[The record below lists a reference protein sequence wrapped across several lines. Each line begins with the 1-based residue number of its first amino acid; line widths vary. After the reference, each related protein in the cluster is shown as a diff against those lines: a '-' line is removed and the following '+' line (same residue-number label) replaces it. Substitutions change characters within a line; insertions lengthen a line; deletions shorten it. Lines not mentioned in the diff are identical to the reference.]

1 MNVFKAI
8 FKRRGSVTWFSVTI
22 AVIALLLV
30 ATILVTGPFRS
41 IIGTVLGGPG
51 PIMRE
56 GVEQIYTS
64 DYNSKQE
71 SKEAGDKLNEQI
83 ASEGFIL
90 LMNDGNGLPIRTPE
104 SDTDTASKRP
114 RISVFGKNSANLVYG
129 GSGSGGGSGEKAAT
143 IYEALTDGGYEVN
156 PTLQKFYE
164 GSASGEGRGANPTL
178 TTGAETAPTLPIGE
192 TPISSYTNDVISSFR
207 EYNDAAIV
215 VISRIGGES
224 FDLPRAQDLGNGGVE
239 GRHYLQLD
247 KNEEDMLKM
256 VTDRFDKVV
265 VILNTLTSFQ
275 CDFIDKFNNQPDDPR
290 IDAVMWIGG
299 TGVSGINALGDFLNG
314 NTNPS
319 GKTTDIYAK
328 DFTKDPTWQ
337 NFGDNTQV
345 NDGKKGTAFTENGEN
360 SAESYVAYEE
370 GIYIGYRYYET
381 RAYEE
386 MAVNPNW
393 YAQNV
398 RFPFG
403 YGLSYSTFT
412 QSMNISGSLEDAGS
426 KLNITVNVENI
437 SDIAGKDVVQL
448 YVTLPYTKGG
458 IEKSRVQ
465 LVDFAKTNSLE
476 ANGGKQTITFT
487 VDPYD
492 LASYDYNDANSNG
505 FTGYE
510 LDPGDY
516 IFYVAKNSHIDD
528 PANVYATAT
537 VTLSANI
544 QFAEDPVTGN
554 VVVNRYTGNEN
565 QLNDSD
571 YRLQDVYLDDT
582 QGEGVTRK
590 GMSRAD
596 FAGTFPKADSDTE
609 RAYIAGE
616 KEAIADV
623 TTNNTDV
630 EAAAAAWAD
639 SVRAEI
645 NPSDPSSVTDS
656 QVIEHVL
663 NQAGDITLRDLLGE
677 NNKVDYK
684 NEDWETLLRRLT
696 VEEMTGLINDGA
708 FKTAA
713 IEKIG
718 KNLTN
723 DSDGPIGFVNFMNN
737 FFTGNTTFSSEVL
750 IAATWN
756 KDLAYEMGRIVGDN
770 GVWGSTTGNNLPY
783 SGWYAPAVNLH
794 RSPFSGRNF
803 EYYSE
808 DPVFSGKMAVQVI
821 NGAASKGVYT
831 DLKHFAVNDQETD
844 RSGIGTY
851 LTEQALRELY
861 LKPFEIAVKGDDV
874 VCQAAIDDGITEY
887 VGSKGIM
894 SSFNRIGTRWTG
906 GDYRLMTQILRNEW
920 GFVGLAIC
928 DYKTEA
934 YMNSRQM
941 VYAGN
946 DLILV
951 SLPELYWNDVD
962 SSSIEDIYILRQ
974 SAKNILY
981 TVANSNSMN
990 VDIVGYSLEWWITT
1004 LIVVDV
1010 VAVVGLA
1017 VWGFFSVRKSIRK
1030 MKQA

>member
-1 MNVFKAI
+1 MKVFKAI
-8 FKRRGSVTWFSVTI
+8 FKRRGSTVWFSVTI

-30 ATILVTGPFRS
+30 ATILVTGPLRS

-64 DYNSKQE
+64 DYTSKQE
-71 SKEAGDKLNEQI
+71 SKEAGDTLNVEI

-104 SDTDTASKRP
+104 SEADTATERP
-114 RISVFGKNSANLVYG
+114 KISVFGKNSANLVYG
-129 GSGSGGGSGEKAAT
+129 GSGSGGGSGEKAT
-143 IYEALTDGGYEVN
+143 TLYEALADGGYDVN
-156 PTLQKFYE
+156 PTLQSFYE
-164 GSASGEGRGANPTL
+164 GSASGEGRGENPTL
-178 TTGAETAPTLPIGE
+178 TTGADTAPTLPIGE
-192 TPISSYTNDVISSFR
+192 TPIDRYTSDIVSSFR
-207 EYNDAAIV
+207 EYDDAALV

-224 FDLPRAQDLGNGGVE
+224 FDLPTAQDLENGGVE

-256 VTDRFDKVV
+256 VTDRFDKVI

-275 CDFIDKFNNQPDDPR
+275 CDFIDQFNNQPDDPR

-299 TGVSGINALGDFLNG
+299 TGVSGINAIGDFLNG

-328 DFTKDPTWQ
+328 DFTLDPTWQ

-345 NDGKKGTAFTENGEN
+345 NGGVKGTAFTENGDDSTEY
-360 SAESYVAYEE
+360 YVAYEE

-386 MAVNPNW
+386 SAVNPNW

-398 RFPFG
+398 RYPFG
-403 YGLSYSTFT
+403 YGLSYSTFK
-412 QSMNISGSLEDAGS
+412 QDMQISGSLDAADS
-426 KLNITVNVENI
+426 KLTVTVNVENI

-448 YVTLPYTKGG
+448 YVTLPYTAGG

-465 LVDFAKTNSLE
+465 LVDFAKTDLLE
-476 ANGGKQTITFT
+476 ANGGKDTVTFT
-487 VDPYD
+487 VDAYD
-492 LASYDYNDANSNG
+492 LASYDYNDANGNE
-505 FTGYE
+505 FMGYE

-516 IFYVAKNSHIDD
+516 IFYAARNSHVDD

-537 VTLSANI
+537 VSLSSNI
-544 QFAEDPVTGN
+544 RFETDPVTGN
-554 VVVNRYTGNEN
+554 TVANRYSGNED
-565 QLNDSD
+565 QLDDSD
-571 YRLQDVYLDDT
+571 YRLQNVYLDDT
-582 QGEGVTRK
+582 KGESVTRK
-590 GMSRAD
+590 GMSRTD
-596 FAGTFPKADSDTE
+596 FEGTFPEADSVE
-609 RAYIAGE
+609 QRAYLEGE
-616 KEAIADV
+616 KEAIADQ
-623 TTNNTDV
+623 THNNTDV
-630 EAAAAAWAD
+630 AADAKAWAD

-645 NPSDPSSVTDS
+645 NPADPSSVSDED
-656 QVIEHVL
+656 VIAHVL
-663 NQAGDITLRDLLGE
+663 NREGELTLRDLLDE
-677 NNKVDYK
+677 NGKVSYND
-684 NEDWETLLRRLT
+684 EDWEALMRRLT
-696 VEEMTGLINDGA
+696 VEEMTTLINDGA

-756 KDLAYEMGRIVGDN
+756 KDLAYQMGRIVGDN

-844 RSGIGTY
+844 RSGIATY
-851 LTEQALRELY
+851 VTEQALRELY
-861 LKPFEIAVKGDDV
+861 LKPFEIAVKGDDTP
-874 VCQAAIDDGITEY
+874 CQAAVEDGITEY

-906 GDYRLMTQILRNEW
+906 GDYRLMTEILRDEW

-928 DYKTEA
+928 DYKTET

-962 SSSIEDIYILRQ
+962 DTSIEDVYILRQ

-990 VDIVGYSLEWWITT
+990 VDIVGYSLEWWIAT

-1010 VAVVGLA
+1010 VAVLA
-1017 VWGFFSVRKSIRK
+1017 LGFWGFFSIRKSLRQ
-1030 MKQA
+1030 MN

>member
-1 MNVFKAI
+1 MKVFKAI
-8 FKRRGSVTWFSVTI
+8 FKRRGSTVWFSVTI

-30 ATILVTGPFRS
+30 ATILVTGPLRS

-64 DYNSKQE
+64 DYTSKQE
-71 SKEAGDKLNEQI
+71 SKEAGDTLNVEI

-104 SDTDTASKRP
+104 SEADTATERP
-114 RISVFGKNSANLVYG
+114 KISVFGKNSANLVYG
-129 GSGSGGGSGEKAAT
+129 GSGSGGGSGETAT
-143 IYEALTDGGYEVN
+143 TLYEALVDGGYDVN
-156 PTLQKFYE
+156 PTLQSFYE
-164 GSASGEGRGANPTL
+164 GSASGEGRGENPTL
-178 TTGAETAPTLPIGE
+178 TTGADTAPTLPIGE
-192 TPISSYTNDVISSFR
+192 TPIDRYTSDIVSSFR
-207 EYNDAAIV
+207 EYDDAALV

-224 FDLPRAQDLGNGGVE
+224 FDLPTAQDLENGGVE

-256 VTDRFDKVV
+256 VTDRFDKVI

-275 CDFIDKFNNQPDDPR
+275 CDFIDQFNNQPDDPR

-299 TGVSGINALGDFLNG
+299 TGVSGINAIGDFLNG

-328 DFTKDPTWQ
+328 DFTLDPTWQ

-345 NDGKKGTAFTENGEN
+345 NGGVKGTAFTENGDDSTEY
-360 SAESYVAYEE
+360 YVAYEE

-386 MAVNPNW
+386 SAVNPNW

-398 RFPFG
+398 RYPFG
-403 YGLSYSTFT
+403 YGLSYSTFK
-412 QSMNISGSLEDAGS
+412 QDMQISGSLDAADS
-426 KLNITVNVENI
+426 KLTVTVNVENI

-448 YVTLPYTKGG
+448 YVTLPYTAGG

-465 LVDFAKTNSLE
+465 LVDFAKTDLLE
-476 ANGGKQTITFT
+476 ANGGKDTVTFT
-487 VDPYD
+487 VDAYD
-492 LASYDYNDANSNG
+492 LASYDYNDANGNE
-505 FTGYE
+505 FTRYE

-516 IFYVAKNSHIDD
+516 IFYAAKNSHVDD

-537 VTLSANI
+537 VSLSSNI
-544 QFAEDPVTGN
+544 LFETDPVTGN
-554 VVVNRYTGNEN
+554 TVANRYSGNED
-565 QLNDSD
+565 QLDDSD
-571 YRLQDVYLDDT
+571 YRLQNVYLDDT
-582 QGEGVTRK
+582 KGESVIRK
-590 GMSRAD
+590 GMSRTD
-596 FAGTFPKADSDTE
+596 FEGTFPEADSVE
-609 RAYIAGE
+609 QRAYLEGE
-616 KEAIADV
+616 KEAIADQ
-623 TTNNTDV
+623 THNNTDV
-630 EAAAAAWAD
+630 AADAKAWAD

-645 NPSDPSSVTDS
+645 NPADPSSVSDED
-656 QVIEHVL
+656 VIAHVL
-663 NQAGDITLRDLLGE
+663 NREGELTLRDLLDE
-677 NNKVDYK
+677 NGKVSYND
-684 NEDWETLLRRLT
+684 EDWEALMRRLT
-696 VEEMTGLINDGA
+696 VEEMTTLINDGA

-756 KDLAYEMGRIVGDN
+756 KDLAYQMGRIVGDN

-844 RSGIGTY
+844 RSGIATY
-851 LTEQALRELY
+851 VTEQALRELY
-861 LKPFEIAVKGDDV
+861 LKPFEIAVKGDDTP
-874 VCQAAIDDGITEY
+874 CQAAVEDGITEY

-906 GDYRLMTQILRNEW
+906 GDYRLMTQILRDEW

-928 DYKTEA
+928 DYKTET

-962 SSSIEDIYILRQ
+962 DTSIEDVYILRQ

-990 VDIVGYSLEWWITT
+990 VDIVGYSLEWWIAA

-1010 VAVVGLA
+1010 VAVLA
-1017 VWGFFSVRKSIRK
+1017 LGFWGFFSIRKSLRQ
-1030 MKQA
+1030 MN

>member
-8 FKRRGSVTWFSVTI
+8 FKRRGSVVWFSVTL
-22 AVIALLLV
+22 AVVALLLV
-30 ATILVTGPFRS
+30 ATILATGPFRS

-71 SKEAGDKLNEQI
+71 SKEAGDALNVEI
-83 ASEGFIL
+83 AGEGFIL
-90 LMNDGNGLPIRTPE
+90 LMNDGDGLPIRTPE
-104 SDTDTASKRP
+104 SETDKADARP
-114 RISVFGKNSANLVYG
+114 KISVFGKNSANLVYG
-129 GSGSGGGSGEKAAT
+129 GSGSGGGSGETAT
-143 IYEALTDGGYEVN
+143 TLYEALEDGGYDVN
-156 PTLQKFYE
+156 PTLQQFYE
-164 GSASGEGRGANPTL
+164 GSASGSGRGDNPTL
-178 TTGAETAPTLPIGE
+178 STGADTAPTLPIGE
-192 TPISSYTNDVISSFR
+192 TPLSSYSSDVISSFS
-207 EYNDAAIV
+207 EYSDAALV

-224 FDLPRAQDLGNGGVE
+224 FDLPRAQDLANGGVE

-256 VTDRFDKVV
+256 VTDRFDKVI

-275 CDFIDKFNNQPDDPR
+275 CDFIDAFNNQPDDPR

-299 TGVSGINALGDFLNG
+299 TGVSGINAIGDFLNG

-328 DFTKDPTWQ
+328 DFSKDPTWQ

-345 NDGKKGTAFTENGEN
+345 NNGEKGTAFTENGED
-360 SAESYVAYEE
+360 SSEFYVAYEE

-386 MAVNPNW
+386 RVINPNW
-393 YAQNV
+393 YEQNV

-403 YGLSYSTFT
+403 HGLSYSTFEQT
-412 QSMNISGSLEDAGS
+412 MQVSGSLSGADSE
-426 KLNITVNVENI
+426 LTITVDVENV

-448 YVTLPYTKGG
+448 YVTLPYTVGG

-465 LVDFAKTNSLE
+465 LVDFAKTELLE
-476 ANGGKQTITFT
+476 AGGKETVTFT
-487 VDPYD
+487 VDAYD
-492 LASYDYNDANSNG
+492 LASYDYNDANNNG
-505 FTGYE
+505 FMGYE
-510 LDPGDY
+510 LDAGDY

-528 PANVYATAT
+528 ADNVYSTAT
-537 VTLSANI
+537 VTLSSNV
-544 QFAEDPVTGN
+544 QFATDPVTGN
-554 VVVNRYTGNEN
+554 AVENRYTGNEDS
-565 QLNDSD
+565 LDDSD
-571 YRLQDVYLDDT
+571 YRLQDVYSDDA
-582 QGEGVTRK
+582 QGESVIRK

-596 FAGTFPKADSDTE
+596 FEGSFPAADAGDE

-623 TTNNTDV
+623 THNNTDV
-630 EAAAAAWAD
+630 AADAAAWAD

-645 NPSDPSSVTDS
+645 DPSDPASVSDE
-656 QVIEHVL
+656 QVIAHVL
-663 NQAGDITLRDLLGE
+663 DQEGELTLRDLLDE
-677 NNKVDYK
+677 NGKVAYDD
-684 NEDWETLLRRLT
+684 EDWEALMRRLT
-696 VEEMTGLINDGA
+696 IGEMTTLINDGA

-737 FFTGNTTFSSEVL
+737 FFTGNTTFSSEIL

-808 DPVFSGKMAVQVI
+808 DPVFSGKMAVEVI
-821 NGAASKGVYT
+821 NGAATKGVYT

-844 RSGIGTY
+844 RSGVATY
-851 LTEQALRELY
+851 LTEQSLRELY
-861 LKPFEIAVKGDDV
+861 LKPFEIAVKGDEAP
-874 VCQAAIDDGITEY
+874 CKAAQEDGVTAY
-887 VGSKGIM
+887 VGSSGIM

-906 GDYRLMTQILRNEW
+906 GDYRLMTQILRDEW

-962 SSSIEDIYILRQ
+962 ESSIEDVYIVRQ

-1010 VAVVGLA
+1010 VVGLA
-1017 VWGFFSVRKSIRK
+1017 LVVWGIFAIRKSLQQ
-1030 MKQA
+1030 MK

>member
-1 MNVFKAI
+1 MKVLKAI
-8 FKRRGSVTWFSVTI
+8 FKRRGSVVWFSVTI
-22 AVIALLLV
+22 AVVALLLV
-30 ATILVTGPFRS
+30 ATILATGPFRS
-41 IIGTVLGGPG
+41 IISTVLGGPG

-64 DYNSKQE
+64 DYDSKQE
-71 SKEAGDKLNEQI
+71 SKEAGDALNVEI
-83 ASEGFIL
+83 AGEGFIL

-104 SDTDTASKRP
+104 SETDTASERP
-114 RISVFGKNSANLVYG
+114 KISVFGKNSVNLVYG
-129 GSGSGGGSGEKAAT
+129 GSGSGGGSGETAT
-143 IYEALTDGGYEVN
+143 TLYEALADGGYDVNPVLQDFYESSASGSGRGDN
-156 PTLQKFYE
+156 PTL
-164 GSASGEGRGANPTL
+164 S
-178 TTGAETAPTLPIGE
+178 TGADTAPTLPIGE
-192 TPISSYTNDVISSFR
+192 TPIGSYTSDVISSFG
-207 EYNDAAIV
+207 EYGDAALV

-224 FDLPRAQDLGNGGVE
+224 FDLPTAQDLENGGVE

-256 VTDRFDKVV
+256 ATDRFDKVI

-275 CDFIDKFNNQPDDPR
+275 CDFIDQFNNQPDDPR

-299 TGVSGINALGDFLNG
+299 TGVSGINAIGDFLNG

-345 NDGKKGTAFTENGEN
+345 NNGEKGTAFTENGED
-360 SAESYVAYEE
+360 SSEFYIAYEE
-370 GIYIGYRYYET
+370 GIYMGYRYYET

-386 MAVNPNW
+386 RAVNPNW

-403 YGLSYSTFT
+403 HGLSYSTFT
-412 QSMNISGSLEDAGS
+412 QSMEVSGSLSAADSE
-426 KLNITVNVENI
+426 LTVTVDVENT
-437 SDIAGKDVVQL
+437 SDIAGKEVVQL
-448 YVTLPYTKGG
+448 YVTLPYTAGG

-465 LVDFAKTNSLE
+465 LVDFAKTGLLD
-476 ANGGKQTITFT
+476 AGGSESVTFT
-487 VDPYD
+487 VDAYD

-505 FTGYE
+505 FAGYE

-528 PANVYATAT
+528 PDNVYATAT
-537 VTLSANI
+537 VTLSEGI
-544 QFAEDPVTGN
+544 QFATDPVTGN
-554 VVVNRYTGNEN
+554 AVVNRYSGSED
-565 QLNDSD
+565 QLDDSD
-571 YRLQDVYLDDT
+571 YRLQDIYMDDA
-582 QGEGVTRK
+582 QGESVIRK
-590 GMSRAD
+590 GMSRVD
-596 FAGTFPKADSDTE
+596 FEGTFPKADSVED
-609 RAYIAGE
+609 RAYLAGE

-623 TTNNTDV
+623 THNNTDV
-630 EAAAAAWAD
+630 AADAAAWAD

-645 NPSDPSSVTDS
+645 DPSDPASVSDE
-656 QVIEHVL
+656 QVIAHVL
-663 NQAGDITLRDLLGE
+663 DQEGELTLRDLLDE
-677 NNKVDYK
+677 NGKVAYDD
-684 NEDWETLLRRLT
+684 EDWEALMRRLT
-696 VEEMTGLINDGA
+696 IGEMTTLINDGA

-737 FFTGNTTFSSEVL
+737 FFTGNTTFSSEIL

-808 DPVFSGKMAVQVI
+808 DPVFSGKMAVEVI
-821 NGAASKGVYT
+821 NGAATKGVYT

-844 RSGIGTY
+844 RSGVATY
-851 LTEQALRELY
+851 LTEQSLRELY
-861 LKPFEIAVKGDDV
+861 LKPFEIAVKGDEAP
-874 VCQAAIDDGITEY
+874 CKAAQEDGVTAY
-887 VGSKGIM
+887 VGSSGIM

-906 GDYRLMTQILRNEW
+906 GDYRLMTQILRDEW

-962 SSSIEDIYILRQ
+962 ESSIEDVYILRQ

-990 VDIVGYSLEWWITT
+990 VDIVGYSQEWWVTT

-1010 VAVVGLA
+1010 VAAVALV
-1017 VWGFFSVRKSIRK
+1017 VWGFFSIRKSLK
-1030 MKQA
+1030 QMK

>member
-1 MNVFKAI
+1 MNPFKAI
-8 FKRRGSVTWFSVTI
+8 FKRRGSIVWFSVTL

-30 ATILVTGPFRS
+30 VTILVTGPFRS

-56 GVEQIYTS
+56 GVEEIYTS
-64 DYNSKQE
+64 DYDSKKE
-71 SKEAGDKLNEQI
+71 SKEAGDELNVQI

-104 SDTDTASKRP
+104 SETDAASARP
-114 RISVFGKNSANLVYG
+114 KISVFGKNSVNLVYG
-129 GSGSGGGSGEKAAT
+129 GSGSGGGSGEKAT
-143 IYEALTDGGYEVN
+143 TLYEALEDGGFDVN

-164 GSASGEGRGANPTL
+164 GSSSGSGRGSNPTL
-178 TTGAETAPTLPIGE
+178 TTGSDKAPTLPIGE
-192 TPISSYTNDVISSFR
+192 TPIDRYTSDIVSSFR
-207 EYNDAAIV
+207 EYNDAALV

-224 FDLPRAQDLGNGGVE
+224 FDLPRAQDLDNGGVE

-256 VTDRFDKVV
+256 ATDRFDKVIV
-265 VILNTLTSFQ
+265 VLNTLTSFQ
-275 CDFIDKFNNQPDDPR
+275 CDFIDQFNNQPDDPR
-290 IDAVMWIGG
+290 IDAVIWIGG
-299 TGVSGINALGDFLNG
+299 TGVSGINAIGDFLNG

-345 NDGKKGTAFTENGEN
+345 NDGVKGTAFTENGEN
-360 SAESYVAYEE
+360 SSEAYVAYEE

-386 MAVNPNW
+386 RDVNPNW
-393 YAQNV
+393 YEQNV

-403 YGLSYSTFT
+403 HGLSYSTFT
-412 QSMNISGSLEDAGS
+412 QSMQISGNLNATDS
-426 KLNITVNVENI
+426 KLTVTVNVENT
-437 SDIAGKDVVQL
+437 SAVAGKDVVQL
-448 YVTLPYTKGG
+448 YVTLPYTEGG

-465 LVDFAKTNSLE
+465 LVDFAKTGLL
-476 ANGGKQTITFT
+476 AGGGKETVTFT
-487 VDPYD
+487 VDAYD
-492 LASYDYNDANSNG
+492 LASYDYNNANGND
-505 FTGYE
+505 FWGYE

-537 VTLSANI
+537 VTLSSNV
-544 QFAEDPVTGN
+544 QFAKDPVTGN
-554 VVVNRYTGNEN
+554 DVVNRYSGNEDK
-565 QLNDSD
+565 LNDSD
-571 YRLQDVYLDDT
+571 YRLQNVYCDDT
-582 QGEGVTRK
+582 QGESVTRK

-596 FAGTFPKADSDTE
+596 FEGTFPKADSVEE
-609 RAYIAGE
+609 RAYMEGE
-616 KEAIADV
+616 KDAISNV
-623 TTNNTDV
+623 THNNTDV
-630 EAAAAAWAD
+630 AADAAAWAD

-645 NPSDPSSVTDS
+645 NPADPDSVTDKE
-656 QVIEHVL
+656 VIARVL
-663 NQAGDITLRDLLGE
+663 NQEGDIMLRDLLDE
-677 NNKVDYK
+677 DNKVAYND
-684 NEDWETLLRRLT
+684 EDWEKLLRRLSIS
-696 VEEMTGLINDGA
+696 EMTELINDGA

-713 IEKIG
+713 IVKIG

-756 KDLAYEMGRIVGDN
+756 KDLAYQMGRIVGDN

-844 RSGIGTY
+844 RSGIATY
-851 LTEQALRELY
+851 LTEQSLRELY
-861 LKPFEIAVKGDDV
+861 LKPFEIAVKGDDSI
-874 VCQAAIDDGITEY
+874 CNAAKEDGITEY
-887 VGSKGIM
+887 VGSSGIM

-906 GDYRLMTQILRNEW
+906 GDYRLMTQILRDEW

-962 SSSIEDIYILRQ
+962 EDSIEDVYIVRQ

-981 TVANSNSMN
+981 TVVNSNSMN
-990 VDIVGYSLEWWITT
+990 VDIVGYYLEWWITT
-1004 LIVVDV
+1004 VIVVDA
-1010 VAVVGLA
+1010 VAVVALA

-1030 MKQA
+1030 MK

>member
-8 FKRRGSVTWFSVTI
+8 FKRRGSVVWFSVTL
-22 AVIALLLV
+22 AVVALLLV
-30 ATILVTGPFRS
+30 ATILATGPFRS
-41 IIGTVLGGPG
+41 IISTVLGGPG

-71 SKEAGDKLNEQI
+71 SKEAGDALNVEI
-83 ASEGFIL
+83 AGEGFIL
-90 LMNDGNGLPIRTPE
+90 LMNDGDGLPIRTPE
-104 SDTDTASKRP
+104 SETDKADARP
-114 RISVFGKNSANLVYG
+114 KISVFGKNSANLVYG
-129 GSGSGGGSGEKAAT
+129 GSGSGGGSGETAT
-143 IYEALTDGGYEVN
+143 TLYEALEDGGYDVN
-156 PTLQKFYE
+156 PTLQQFYE
-164 GSASGEGRGANPTL
+164 GSASGSGRGDNPTL
-178 TTGAETAPTLPIGE
+178 STGADTAPTLPIGE
-192 TPISSYTNDVISSFR
+192 TPLSSYSSDVISSFS
-207 EYNDAAIV
+207 EYSDAALV

-224 FDLPRAQDLGNGGVE
+224 FDLPRAQDLSNGGVE

-256 VTDRFDKVV
+256 VTDRFDKVI

-275 CDFIDKFNNQPDDPR
+275 CDFIDAFNNQPDDPR

-299 TGVSGINALGDFLNG
+299 TGVSGINAIGDFLNG

-328 DFTKDPTWQ
+328 DFSKDPTWQ

-345 NDGKKGTAFTENGEN
+345 NNGEKGTAFTENGED
-360 SAESYVAYEE
+360 SSEFYVAYEE

-386 MAVNPNW
+386 RVVNPNW
-393 YAQNV
+393 YEQNV

-403 YGLSYSTFT
+403 HGLSYSTFEQT
-412 QSMNISGSLEDAGS
+412 MQVSGSLSGADSE
-426 KLNITVNVENI
+426 LTITVDVENV

-448 YVTLPYTKGG
+448 YVTLPYTVGG

-465 LVDFAKTNSLE
+465 LVDFAKTELLE
-476 ANGGKQTITFT
+476 AGGKETVTFT
-487 VDPYD
+487 VDAYD
-492 LASYDYNDANSNG
+492 LASYDYNDANNNG
-505 FTGYE
+505 FMGYE
-510 LDPGDY
+510 LDVGDY

-528 PANVYATAT
+528 ADNVYSTAT
-537 VTLSANI
+537 VTLSSNV
-544 QFAEDPVTGN
+544 QFATDPATGN
-554 VVVNRYTGNEN
+554 AVENRYTGNEDP
-565 QLNDSD
+565 LDDSD
-571 YRLQDVYLDDT
+571 YRLQDVYSDDA
-582 QGEGVTRK
+582 QGESVVRK

-596 FAGTFPKADSDTE
+596 FEGSFPAADAGDE

-623 TTNNTDV
+623 THNNTDV
-630 EAAAAAWAD
+630 AADAAAWAD

-645 NPSDPSSVTDS
+645 DPSDPVSVSDE
-656 QVIEHVL
+656 QVIAHVL
-663 NQAGDITLRDLLGE
+663 DQEGELTLRDLLDE
-677 NNKVDYK
+677 NGKVAYDD
-684 NEDWETLLRRLT
+684 EDWEALMRRLT
-696 VEEMTGLINDGA
+696 IGEMTTLINDGA

-737 FFTGNTTFSSEVL
+737 FFTGNTTFSSEIL
-750 IAATWN
+750 IATTWN

-808 DPVFSGKMAVQVI
+808 DPVFSGKMAVEVI
-821 NGAASKGVYT
+821 NGAATKGVYT

-844 RSGIGTY
+844 RSGVATY
-851 LTEQALRELY
+851 LTEQSLRELY
-861 LKPFEIAVKGDDV
+861 LKPFEIAVKGDEAP
-874 VCQAAIDDGITEY
+874 CKAAQEDGVTAY
-887 VGSKGIM
+887 VGSSGIM

-906 GDYRLMTQILRNEW
+906 GDYRLMTQILRDEW

-962 SSSIEDIYILRQ
+962 ESSIEDVYIVRQ

-1010 VAVVGLA
+1010 VVGLA
-1017 VWGFFSVRKSIRK
+1017 LVVWGIFAIRKSLQQ
-1030 MKQA
+1030 MK

>member
-8 FKRRGSVTWFSVTI
+8 FKRRGSVVWFSVTL
-22 AVIALLLV
+22 AVVALLLV
-30 ATILVTGPFRS
+30 ATILATGPFCS

-71 SKEAGDKLNEQI
+71 SKEAGDALNVEI
-83 ASEGFIL
+83 AGEGFIL
-90 LMNDGNGLPIRTPE
+90 LMNDGDGLPIRTPE
-104 SDTDTASKRP
+104 SETDKADARP
-114 RISVFGKNSANLVYG
+114 KISVFGKNSANLVYG
-129 GSGSGGGSGEKAAT
+129 GSGSGGGSGETAT
-143 IYEALTDGGYEVN
+143 TLYEALEDGGYDVN
-156 PTLQKFYE
+156 PTLQQFYE
-164 GSASGEGRGANPTL
+164 GSASGSGRGDNPTL
-178 TTGAETAPTLPIGE
+178 STGADTAPTLPIGE
-192 TPISSYTNDVISSFR
+192 TPLSSYSSDVISSFS
-207 EYNDAAIV
+207 EYSDAALV

-224 FDLPRAQDLGNGGVE
+224 FDLPRAQDLANGGVE

-256 VTDRFDKVV
+256 VTDRFDKVI

-275 CDFIDKFNNQPDDPR
+275 CDFIDAFNNQPDDPR

-299 TGVSGINALGDFLNG
+299 TGVSGINAIGDFLNG

-328 DFTKDPTWQ
+328 DFSKDPTWQ

-345 NDGKKGTAFTENGEN
+345 NNGEKGTAFTENGED
-360 SAESYVAYEE
+360 SSEFYVAYEE

-386 MAVNPNW
+386 RVINPNW
-393 YAQNV
+393 YEQNV

-403 YGLSYSTFT
+403 HGLSYSTFEQT
-412 QSMNISGSLEDAGS
+412 MQVSGSLSGADSE
-426 KLNITVNVENI
+426 LTITVDVENV

-448 YVTLPYTKGG
+448 YVTLPYTVGG

-465 LVDFAKTNSLE
+465 LVDFAKTELLE
-476 ANGGKQTITFT
+476 AGGKETVTFT
-487 VDPYD
+487 VDAYD
-492 LASYDYNDANSNG
+492 LASYDYNDANNNG
-505 FTGYE
+505 FMGYE
-510 LDPGDY
+510 LDAGDY

-528 PANVYATAT
+528 ADNVYSTAT
-537 VTLSANI
+537 VTLSSNV
-544 QFAEDPVTGN
+544 QFATDPVTGN
-554 VVVNRYTGNEN
+554 AVENRYTGNEDS
-565 QLNDSD
+565 LDDSD
-571 YRLQDVYLDDT
+571 YRLQDVYSDDA
-582 QGEGVTRK
+582 QGESVIRK

-596 FAGTFPKADSDTE
+596 FEGSFPVADAGDE

-623 TTNNTDV
+623 THNNTDV
-630 EAAAAAWAD
+630 AADAAAWAD

-645 NPSDPSSVTDS
+645 DPSDPASVSDE
-656 QVIEHVL
+656 QVIAHVL
-663 NQAGDITLRDLLGE
+663 DQEGELTLRDLLDE
-677 NNKVDYK
+677 NGKVAYDD
-684 NEDWETLLRRLT
+684 EDWEALMRRLT
-696 VEEMTGLINDGA
+696 IGEMTTLINDGA

-737 FFTGNTTFSSEVL
+737 FFTGNTTFSSEIL

-808 DPVFSGKMAVQVI
+808 DPVFSGKMAVEVI
-821 NGAASKGVYT
+821 NGAATKGVYT

-844 RSGIGTY
+844 RSGVATY
-851 LTEQALRELY
+851 LTEQSLRELY
-861 LKPFEIAVKGDDV
+861 LKPFEIAVKGDEAP
-874 VCQAAIDDGITEY
+874 CKAAQEDGVTAY
-887 VGSKGIM
+887 VGSSGIM

-906 GDYRLMTQILRNEW
+906 GDYRLMTQILRDEW

-962 SSSIEDIYILRQ
+962 ESSIEDVYIVRQ

-1010 VAVVGLA
+1010 VVGLA
-1017 VWGFFSVRKSIRK
+1017 LVVWGIFAIRKSLQQ
-1030 MKQA
+1030 MK

>member
-1 MNVFKAI
+1 MKVFKAI
-8 FKRRGSVTWFSVTI
+8 FKRRGSTVWFSVTI

-30 ATILVTGPFRS
+30 ATILVTGPLRS

-64 DYNSKQE
+64 DYTSKQE
-71 SKEAGDKLNEQI
+71 SKEAGDTLNVEI

-104 SDTDTASKRP
+104 SEADTATERP
-114 RISVFGKNSANLVYG
+114 KISVFGKNSANLVYG
-129 GSGSGGGSGEKAAT
+129 GSGSGGGSGETAT
-143 IYEALTDGGYEVN
+143 TLYEALADGGYDVN
-156 PTLQKFYE
+156 PTLQSFYE
-164 GSASGEGRGANPTL
+164 GSASGEGRGENPTL
-178 TTGAETAPTLPIGE
+178 TTGADTAPTLPIGE
-192 TPISSYTNDVISSFR
+192 TPIDRYTSDIVSSFR
-207 EYNDAAIV
+207 EYDDAALV

-224 FDLPRAQDLGNGGVE
+224 FDLPRAQDLENGGVE

-256 VTDRFDKVV
+256 VTDRFDKVI

-275 CDFIDKFNNQPDDPR
+275 CDFIDQFNNQPDDPR

-299 TGVSGINALGDFLNG
+299 TGVSGINAIGDFLNG

-328 DFTKDPTWQ
+328 DFTLDPTWQ

-345 NDGKKGTAFTENGEN
+345 NGGVKGTAFTENGDDSTEY
-360 SAESYVAYEE
+360 YVAYEE

-386 MAVNPNW
+386 SAVNPNW

-398 RFPFG
+398 RYPFG
-403 YGLSYSTFT
+403 YGLSYSTFK
-412 QSMNISGSLEDAGS
+412 QDMQISGSLDATDS
-426 KLNITVNVENI
+426 KLTVTVNVENI

-448 YVTLPYTKGG
+448 YVTLPYTAGG

-465 LVDFAKTNSLE
+465 LVDFAKTDLLE
-476 ANGGKQTITFT
+476 ANGGKDTVTFT
-487 VDPYD
+487 VDAYD
-492 LASYDYNDANSNG
+492 LASYDYNDANSNE
-505 FTGYE
+505 FKGYE

-516 IFYVAKNSHIDD
+516 IFYAARNSHVDD

-537 VTLSANI
+537 VSLSSNI
-544 QFAEDPVTGN
+544 RFETDPVTGN
-554 VVVNRYTGNEN
+554 TVANRYSGNED
-565 QLNDSD
+565 QLDDSD
-571 YRLQDVYLDDT
+571 YRLQNVYLDDT
-582 QGEGVTRK
+582 KGESVIRK
-590 GMSRAD
+590 GMSRTD
-596 FAGTFPKADSDTE
+596 FEGTFPEADSVE
-609 RAYIAGE
+609 QRAYLEGE
-616 KEAIADV
+616 KEAIADQ
-623 TTNNTDV
+623 THNNTDV
-630 EAAAAAWAD
+630 AADAKAWAD

-645 NPSDPSSVTDS
+645 NPADPSSVSDED
-656 QVIEHVL
+656 VIAHVL
-663 NQAGDITLRDLLGE
+663 NREGELTLRDLLDE
-677 NNKVDYK
+677 NGKVSYND
-684 NEDWETLLRRLT
+684 EDWEALMRRLT
-696 VEEMTGLINDGA
+696 VEEMTTLINDGA

-756 KDLAYEMGRIVGDN
+756 KDLAYQMGRIVGDN

-844 RSGIGTY
+844 RSGIATY
-851 LTEQALRELY
+851 VTEQALRELY
-861 LKPFEIAVKGDDV
+861 LKPFEIAVKGDDTP
-874 VCQAAIDDGITEY
+874 CQAAVEDGITEY

-906 GDYRLMTQILRNEW
+906 GDYRLMTQILRDEW

-928 DYKTEA
+928 DYKTET

-962 SSSIEDIYILRQ
+962 DTSIEDVYILRQ

-990 VDIVGYSLEWWITT
+990 VDIVGYSLEWWIAA

-1010 VAVVGLA
+1010 VAVLA
-1017 VWGFFSVRKSIRK
+1017 LGFWGFFSIRKSLRQ
-1030 MKQA
+1030 MN

>member
-8 FKRRGSVTWFSVTI
+8 FKRRGSVVWFSVTL
-22 AVIALLLV
+22 AVVALLLV
-30 ATILVTGPFRS
+30 ATILATGPFRS

-71 SKEAGDKLNEQI
+71 SKEAGDALNVEI
-83 ASEGFIL
+83 AGEGFIL
-90 LMNDGNGLPIRTPE
+90 LMNDGDGLPIRTPE
-104 SDTDTASKRP
+104 SETDKADARP
-114 RISVFGKNSANLVYG
+114 KISVFGKNSANLVYG
-129 GSGSGGGSGEKAAT
+129 GSGSGGGSGETAT
-143 IYEALTDGGYEVN
+143 TLYEALEDGGYDVN
-156 PTLQKFYE
+156 PTLQQFYE
-164 GSASGEGRGANPTL
+164 GSASGSGRGDNPTL
-178 TTGAETAPTLPIGE
+178 STGADTAPTLPIGE
-192 TPISSYTNDVISSFR
+192 TPLSSYSSDVISSFS
-207 EYNDAAIV
+207 EYSDAALV

-224 FDLPRAQDLGNGGVE
+224 FDLPRAQDLSNGGVE

-256 VTDRFDKVV
+256 VTDRFDKVI

-275 CDFIDKFNNQPDDPR
+275 CDFIDAFNNQPDDPR

-299 TGVSGINALGDFLNG
+299 TGVSGINAIGDFLNG

-328 DFTKDPTWQ
+328 DFSKDPTWQ

-345 NDGKKGTAFTENGEN
+345 NNGEKGTAFTENGED
-360 SAESYVAYEE
+360 SSEFYVAYEE

-386 MAVNPNW
+386 RVINPNW
-393 YAQNV
+393 YEQNV

-403 YGLSYSTFT
+403 HGLSYSTFT
-412 QSMNISGSLEDAGS
+412 QSMEVSGSLSGADSE
-426 KLNITVNVENI
+426 LTITVDVENV

-448 YVTLPYTKGG
+448 YVTLPYTVGG

-465 LVDFAKTNSLE
+465 LVDFAKTGLLD
-476 ANGGKQTITFT
+476 AGGSESVTFT
-487 VDPYD
+487 VDAYD
-492 LASYDYNDANSNG
+492 LASYDYNDANNNG
-505 FTGYE
+505 FMGYE
-510 LDPGDY
+510 LDAGDY

-528 PANVYATAT
+528 ADNVYSTAT
-537 VTLSANI
+537 VTLSSNV
-544 QFAEDPVTGN
+544 QFATDPVTGN
-554 VVVNRYTGNEN
+554 AVENRYTGNEDS
-565 QLNDSD
+565 LDDSD
-571 YRLQDVYLDDT
+571 YRLQDVYSDDA
-582 QGEGVTRK
+582 QGESVIRK

-596 FAGTFPKADSDTE
+596 FEGSFPAADAGDE

-623 TTNNTDV
+623 THNNTDV
-630 EAAAAAWAD
+630 AADAAAWAD

-645 NPSDPSSVTDS
+645 DPSDPASVSDE
-656 QVIEHVL
+656 QVIAHVL
-663 NQAGDITLRDLLGE
+663 DQEGELTLRDLLDE
-677 NNKVDYK
+677 NGKVAYDD
-684 NEDWETLLRRLT
+684 EDWEALMRRLT
-696 VEEMTGLINDGA
+696 IGEMTTLINDGA

-737 FFTGNTTFSSEVL
+737 FFTGNTTFSSEIL

-808 DPVFSGKMAVQVI
+808 DPVFSGKMAVEVI
-821 NGAASKGVYT
+821 NGAATKGVYT

-844 RSGIGTY
+844 RSGVATY
-851 LTEQALRELY
+851 LTEQSLRELY
-861 LKPFEIAVKGDDV
+861 LKPFEIAVKGDEAP
-874 VCQAAIDDGITEY
+874 CKAAQEDGVTAY
-887 VGSKGIM
+887 VGSSGIM

-906 GDYRLMTQILRNEW
+906 GDYRLMTQILRDEW

-962 SSSIEDIYILRQ
+962 ESSIEDVYIVRQ

-1010 VAVVGLA
+1010 VVGLA
-1017 VWGFFSVRKSIRK
+1017 LVVWGIFAIRKSLQQ
-1030 MKQA
+1030 MK

>member
-8 FKRRGSVTWFSVTI
+8 FKRRGSVVWFSVTL
-22 AVIALLLV
+22 AVVALLLV
-30 ATILVTGPFRS
+30 ATILATGPFRS

-71 SKEAGDKLNEQI
+71 SKEAGDALNVEI
-83 ASEGFIL
+83 AGEGFIL
-90 LMNDGNGLPIRTPE
+90 LMNDGDGLPIRTPE
-104 SDTDTASKRP
+104 SETDKADARP
-114 RISVFGKNSANLVYG
+114 KISVFGKNSANLVYG
-129 GSGSGGGSGEKAAT
+129 GSGSGGGSGETAT
-143 IYEALTDGGYEVN
+143 TLYEALEDGGYDVN
-156 PTLQKFYE
+156 PTLQQFYE
-164 GSASGEGRGANPTL
+164 GSASGSGRGDNPTL
-178 TTGAETAPTLPIGE
+178 STGADTAPTLPIGE
-192 TPISSYTNDVISSFR
+192 TPLSSYSSDVISSFS
-207 EYNDAAIV
+207 EYSDAALV

-224 FDLPRAQDLGNGGVE
+224 FDLPRAQDLANGGVE

-256 VTDRFDKVV
+256 VTDRFDKVI

-275 CDFIDKFNNQPDDPR
+275 CDFIDAFNNQPDDPR

-299 TGVSGINALGDFLNG
+299 TGVSGINAIGDFLNG

-328 DFTKDPTWQ
+328 DFSKDPTWQ

-345 NDGKKGTAFTENGEN
+345 NNGEKGTAFTENGED
-360 SAESYVAYEE
+360 SSEFYVAYEE

-386 MAVNPNW
+386 RVINPNW
-393 YAQNV
+393 YEQNV

-403 YGLSYSTFT
+403 HGLSYSTFEQT
-412 QSMNISGSLEDAGS
+412 MQVSGSLSGADSE
-426 KLNITVNVENI
+426 LTITVDVENV

-448 YVTLPYTKGG
+448 YVTLPYTVGG

-465 LVDFAKTNSLE
+465 LVDFAKTELLE
-476 ANGGKQTITFT
+476 AGGKETVTFT
-487 VDPYD
+487 ADAYD
-492 LASYDYNDANSNG
+492 LASYDYNDANNNG
-505 FTGYE
+505 FMGYE
-510 LDPGDY
+510 LDAGDY

-528 PANVYATAT
+528 ADNVYSTAT
-537 VTLSANI
+537 VTLSSNV
-544 QFAEDPVTGN
+544 QFATDPVTGN
-554 VVVNRYTGNEN
+554 AVENRYTGNEDS
-565 QLNDSD
+565 LDDSD
-571 YRLQDVYLDDT
+571 YRLQDVYSDDA
-582 QGEGVTRK
+582 QGESVIRK

-596 FAGTFPKADSDTE
+596 FEGSFPVADAGDE

-623 TTNNTDV
+623 THNNTDV
-630 EAAAAAWAD
+630 AADAAAWAD

-645 NPSDPSSVTDS
+645 DPSDPASVSDE
-656 QVIEHVL
+656 QVIAHVL
-663 NQAGDITLRDLLGE
+663 DQEGELTLRDLLDE
-677 NNKVDYK
+677 NGKVTYDD
-684 NEDWETLLRRLT
+684 EDWEALMRRLT
-696 VEEMTGLINDGA
+696 IGEMTTLINDGA

-737 FFTGNTTFSSEVL
+737 FFTGNTTFSSEIL

-808 DPVFSGKMAVQVI
+808 DPVFSGKMAVEVI
-821 NGAASKGVYT
+821 NGAATKGVYT

-844 RSGIGTY
+844 RSGVATY
-851 LTEQALRELY
+851 LTEQSLRELY
-861 LKPFEIAVKGDDV
+861 LKPFEIAVKGDEAP
-874 VCQAAIDDGITEY
+874 CKAAQEDGVTAY
-887 VGSKGIM
+887 VGSSGIM

-906 GDYRLMTQILRNEW
+906 GDYRLMTQILRDEW

-962 SSSIEDIYILRQ
+962 ESSIEDVYIVRQ

-1010 VAVVGLA
+1010 VVGLA
-1017 VWGFFSVRKSIRK
+1017 LVVWGIFAIRKSLQQ
-1030 MKQA
+1030 MK

>member
-1 MNVFKAI
+1 MKVFKAI
-8 FKRRGSVTWFSVTI
+8 FKRRGSTVWFSVTI

-30 ATILVTGPFRS
+30 ATILVTGPLRS

-64 DYNSKQE
+64 DYTSKQE
-71 SKEAGDKLNEQI
+71 SKEAGDTLNVEI

-104 SDTDTASKRP
+104 SEADTATERP
-114 RISVFGKNSANLVYG
+114 KISVFGKNSANLVYG
-129 GSGSGGGSGEKAAT
+129 GSGSGGGSGETAT
-143 IYEALTDGGYEVN
+143 TLYEALADGGYDVN
-156 PTLQKFYE
+156 PTLQSFYE
-164 GSASGEGRGANPTL
+164 GSASGEGRGENPTL
-178 TTGAETAPTLPIGE
+178 TTGADTAPTLPIGE
-192 TPISSYTNDVISSFR
+192 TPIDRYTSDIVSSFR
-207 EYNDAAIV
+207 EYDDAALV

-224 FDLPRAQDLGNGGVE
+224 FDLPRAQDLENGGVE

-256 VTDRFDKVV
+256 VTDRFDKVI

-275 CDFIDKFNNQPDDPR
+275 CDFIDQFNNQPDDPR

-299 TGVSGINALGDFLNG
+299 TGVSGINAIGDFLNG

-328 DFTKDPTWQ
+328 DFTLDPTWQ

-345 NDGKKGTAFTENGEN
+345 NGGVKGTAFTENGDDSTEY
-360 SAESYVAYEE
+360 YVAYEE

-386 MAVNPNW
+386 SAVNPNW

-398 RFPFG
+398 RYPFG
-403 YGLSYSTFT
+403 YGLSYSTFK
-412 QSMNISGSLEDAGS
+412 QDMQISGSLDAADS
-426 KLNITVNVENI
+426 KLTVTVNVENI

-448 YVTLPYTKGG
+448 YVTLPYTAGG

-465 LVDFAKTNSLE
+465 LVDFAKTDLLE
-476 ANGGKQTITFT
+476 ANGGKDTVTFT
-487 VDPYD
+487 VDAYD
-492 LASYDYNDANSNG
+492 LASYDYNDANGNE
-505 FTGYE
+505 FTRYE

-516 IFYVAKNSHIDD
+516 IFYAAKNSHVDD

-537 VTLSANI
+537 VSLSSNI
-544 QFAEDPVTGN
+544 RFETDPVTGN
-554 VVVNRYTGNEN
+554 TVANRYSGNED
-565 QLNDSD
+565 QLDDSD
-571 YRLQDVYLDDT
+571 YRLQNVYLDDT
-582 QGEGVTRK
+582 KGESVIRK
-590 GMSRAD
+590 GMSRTD
-596 FAGTFPKADSDTE
+596 FEGTFPEADSVE
-609 RAYIAGE
+609 QRAYLEGE
-616 KEAIADV
+616 KEAIADQ
-623 TTNNTDV
+623 THNNTDV
-630 EAAAAAWAD
+630 AADAKAWAD

-645 NPSDPSSVTDS
+645 NPADPSSVSDED
-656 QVIEHVL
+656 VIAHVL
-663 NQAGDITLRDLLGE
+663 NREGELTLRDLLDE
-677 NNKVDYK
+677 NGKVSYND
-684 NEDWETLLRRLT
+684 EDWEALMRRLT
-696 VEEMTGLINDGA
+696 VEEMTTLINDGA

-756 KDLAYEMGRIVGDN
+756 KDLAYQMGRIVGDN

-844 RSGIGTY
+844 RSGIATY
-851 LTEQALRELY
+851 VTEQALRELY
-861 LKPFEIAVKGDDV
+861 LKPFEIAVKGDDTP
-874 VCQAAIDDGITEY
+874 CQAAVEDGITEY

-906 GDYRLMTQILRNEW
+906 GDYRLMTQILRDEW

-928 DYKTEA
+928 DYKTET

-962 SSSIEDIYILRQ
+962 DASIEDVYILRQ

-990 VDIVGYSLEWWITT
+990 VDIVGYSLEWWIAA

-1010 VAVVGLA
+1010 VAVLA
-1017 VWGFFSVRKSIRK
+1017 LGFWGFFSIRKSLRQ
-1030 MKQA
+1030 MN

>member
-1 MNVFKAI
+1 MKVFKAI
-8 FKRRGSVTWFSVTI
+8 FKRRGSTVWFSVTI

-30 ATILVTGPFRS
+30 ATILVTGPLRS

-64 DYNSKQE
+64 DYTSKQE
-71 SKEAGDKLNEQI
+71 SKEAGDTLNVEI

-104 SDTDTASKRP
+104 SEADTATERP
-114 RISVFGKNSANLVYG
+114 KISVFGKNSANLVYG
-129 GSGSGGGSGEKAAT
+129 GSGSGGGSGETAT
-143 IYEALTDGGYEVN
+143 TLYEALADGGYDVN
-156 PTLQKFYE
+156 PTLQSFYE
-164 GSASGEGRGANPTL
+164 GSASGEGRGENPTL
-178 TTGAETAPTLPIGE
+178 TTGADTAPTLPIGE
-192 TPISSYTNDVISSFR
+192 TPIDRYTSDIVSSFR
-207 EYNDAAIV
+207 EYDDAALV

-224 FDLPRAQDLGNGGVE
+224 FDLPRAQDLENGGVE

-247 KNEEDMLKM
+247 KNEEDVLKM
-256 VTDRFDKVV
+256 VTDRFDKVI

-275 CDFIDKFNNQPDDPR
+275 CDFIDQFNNQPDDPR

-299 TGVSGINALGDFLNG
+299 TGVSGINAIGDFLNG

-328 DFTKDPTWQ
+328 DFTLDPTWQ

-345 NDGKKGTAFTENGEN
+345 NGGVKGTAFTENGDDSTEY
-360 SAESYVAYEE
+360 YVAYEE

-386 MAVNPNW
+386 SAVNPNW

-398 RFPFG
+398 RYPFG
-403 YGLSYSTFT
+403 YGLSYSTFK
-412 QSMNISGSLEDAGS
+412 QDMQISGSLDAADS
-426 KLNITVNVENI
+426 KLTVTVNVENI

-448 YVTLPYTKGG
+448 YVTLPYTAGG

-465 LVDFAKTNSLE
+465 LVDFAKTDLLE
-476 ANGGKQTITFT
+476 ANGGKDTVTFT
-487 VDPYD
+487 VDAYD
-492 LASYDYNDANSNG
+492 LASYDYNDANGNE
-505 FTGYE
+505 FTRYE

-516 IFYVAKNSHIDD
+516 IFYAAKNSHVDD

-537 VTLSANI
+537 VSLSSNI
-544 QFAEDPVTGN
+544 LFETDPVTGN
-554 VVVNRYTGNEN
+554 TVANRYSGNED
-565 QLNDSD
+565 QLDDSD
-571 YRLQDVYLDDT
+571 YRLQNVYLDDT
-582 QGEGVTRK
+582 NGESVIRK
-590 GMSRAD
+590 GMSRTD
-596 FAGTFPKADSDTE
+596 FEGTFPEADSVE
-609 RAYIAGE
+609 QRAYLEGE
-616 KEAIADV
+616 KEAIADQ
-623 TTNNTDV
+623 THNNTDV
-630 EAAAAAWAD
+630 AADAKAWAD

-645 NPSDPSSVTDS
+645 NPADPSSVSDED
-656 QVIEHVL
+656 VIAHVL
-663 NQAGDITLRDLLGE
+663 NQEGELTLRDLLDE
-677 NNKVDYK
+677 NGKVSYN
-684 NEDWETLLRRLT
+684 NEDWEALMRRLT
-696 VEEMTGLINDGA
+696 VEEMTTLINDGA

-756 KDLAYEMGRIVGDN
+756 KDLAYQMGRIVGDN

-844 RSGIGTY
+844 RSGIATY
-851 LTEQALRELY
+851 VTEQALRELY
-861 LKPFEIAVKGDDV
+861 LKPFEIAVKGDDTP
-874 VCQAAIDDGITEY
+874 CQAAVEDGITEY

-906 GDYRLMTQILRNEW
+906 GDYRLMTQILRDEW

-928 DYKTEA
+928 DYKTET

-962 SSSIEDIYILRQ
+962 DTSIEDVYILRQ

-990 VDIVGYSLEWWITT
+990 VDIVGYSLEWWIAA

-1010 VAVVGLA
+1010 VAVFALGF
-1017 VWGFFSVRKSIRK
+1017 WGFFSIRKSLRQ
-1030 MKQA
+1030 MN

>member
-1 MNVFKAI
+1 MKVLKAI
-8 FKRRGSVTWFSVTI
+8 FKRRGSVVWFSVTI
-22 AVIALLLV
+22 AVVALLLV

-71 SKEAGDKLNEQI
+71 SKEAGDALNVQI
-83 ASEGFIL
+83 ASEGFVL

-104 SDTDTASKRP
+104 SETDAAAERP
-114 RISVFGKNSANLVYG
+114 KISVFGKNSVNLVYG
-129 GSGSGGGSGEKAAT
+129 GSGSGGGSGETAT
-143 IYEALTDGGYEVN
+143 TLYEALADGGYDVN
-156 PTLQKFYE
+156 PTLQEFYE
-164 GSASGEGRGANPTL
+164 GSASGSGRGDNPTL
-178 TTGAETAPTLPIGE
+178 STGADTAPTLPIGE
-192 TPISSYTNDVISSFR
+192 TPITSYTNDVISSFR
-207 EYNDAAIV
+207 SYNDAALV

-224 FDLPRAQDLGNGGVE
+224 FDLPRAQDMSNGGIE

-247 KNEEDMLKM
+247 QNEEDMLKM
-256 VTDRFDKVV
+256 VTDRFDNVIVV
-265 VILNTLTSFQ
+265 LNTLTSFQ
-275 CDFIDKFNNQPDDPR
+275 CDFIDQFNNQPDDPR
-290 IDAVMWIGG
+290 IDAVVWIGG
-299 TGVSGINALGDFLNG
+299 TGVSGINAFGDFLNG

-328 DFTKDPTWQ
+328 DFSKDPTWQ

-345 NDGKKGTAFTENGEN
+345 NDGAKGTAFTENGEN
-360 SAESYVAYEE
+360 SMSESYIAYEE

-386 MAVNPNW
+386 RVVNPNW
-393 YAQNV
+393 YEQNV

-403 YGLSYSTFT
+403 YGLSYSTFE
-412 QSMNISGSLEDAGS
+412 QSMEISGSLDGEDGS
-426 KLNITVNVENI
+426 LTITVDVQNV

-448 YVTLPYTKGG
+448 YVTLPYTAGG

-465 LVDFAKTNSLE
+465 LVDFAKTDMLE
-476 ANGGKQTITFT
+476 ADGSQTVTFT
-487 VDPYD
+487 VDAYA

-505 FTGYE
+505 FMGYE

-516 IFYVAKNSHIDD
+516 IFYAAKNSHIDD
-528 PANVYATAT
+528 PANVYASAT
-537 VTLSANI
+537 VELSSNI
-544 QFAEDPVTGN
+544 QFAEDPETGN
-554 VVVNRYTGNEN
+554 TVVNRYSGNED
-565 QLNDSD
+565 QLDDSD
-571 YRLQDVYLDDT
+571 YRLQNVYVDNA
-582 QGEGVTRK
+582 QGESVVRK
-590 GMSRAD
+590 GMSRVD
-596 FAGTFPKADSDTE
+596 FEGTFPQADGIEE

-616 KEAIADV
+616 KDAIADV
-623 TTNNTDV
+623 THNNTDV
-630 EAAAAAWAD
+630 AADAAAWAD

-645 NPSDPSSVTDS
+645 DPADPDSVTDEE
-656 QVIEHVL
+656 VIAYVL
-663 NQAGDITLRDLLGE
+663 DQEGELTLRDLLGE
-677 NNKVDYK
+677 DGKVAYDD
-684 NEDWETLLRRLT
+684 EDWEPLMRRLT
-696 VEEMTGLINDGA
+696 IAEMTTLINDGA

-756 KDLAYEMGRIVGDN
+756 KDLAYQMGRIVGDN

-783 SGWYAPAVNLH
+783 SGWYAPAINLH

-808 DPVFSGKMAVQVI
+808 DPVFSGKMAVQVV

-844 RSGIGTY
+844 RSGIATY

-874 VCQAAIDDGITEY
+874 VCAAAAEDGITAY
-887 VGSKGIM
+887 VGSTGIM

-906 GDYRLMTQILRNEW
+906 GDYRLMTEILRDEW

-962 SSSIEDIYILRQ
+962 ESSIEDVYIVRQ

-990 VDIVGYSLEWWITT
+990 VDIVGYSMEWWLTA
-1004 LIVVDV
+1004 LIVADV
-1010 VAVVGLA
+1010 VVGVALV
-1017 VWGFFSVRKSIRK
+1017 VWGIFSIRK
-1030 MKQA
+1030 SLKQMQ

>member
-8 FKRRGSVTWFSVTI
+8 FKRRGSVVWFSVTL
-22 AVIALLLV
+22 AVVALLLV
-30 ATILVTGPFRS
+30 ATILATGPFRS

-71 SKEAGDKLNEQI
+71 SKEAGDALNVEI
-83 ASEGFIL
+83 AGEGFIL
-90 LMNDGNGLPIRTPE
+90 LMNDGDGLPIRTPE
-104 SDTDTASKRP
+104 SETDKADARP
-114 RISVFGKNSANLVYG
+114 KISVFGKNSANLVYG
-129 GSGSGGGSGEKAAT
+129 GSGSGGGSGETAT
-143 IYEALTDGGYEVN
+143 TLYEALEDGGYDVN
-156 PTLQKFYE
+156 PTLQQFYE
-164 GSASGEGRGANPTL
+164 GSASGSGRGDNPTL
-178 TTGAETAPTLPIGE
+178 STGADTAPTLPIGE
-192 TPISSYTNDVISSFR
+192 TPLSSYSSDVISSFS
-207 EYNDAAIV
+207 EYSDAALV

-224 FDLPRAQDLGNGGVE
+224 FDLPRAQDLANGGVE

-256 VTDRFDKVV
+256 VTDRFDKVI

-275 CDFIDKFNNQPDDPR
+275 CDFIDAFNNQPDDPR

-299 TGVSGINALGDFLNG
+299 TGVSGINAIGDFLNG

-328 DFTKDPTWQ
+328 DFSKDPTWQ

-345 NDGKKGTAFTENGEN
+345 NNGEKGTAFTENGED
-360 SAESYVAYEE
+360 SSEFYVAYEE

-386 MAVNPNW
+386 RVINPNW
-393 YAQNV
+393 YEQNV

-403 YGLSYSTFT
+403 HGLSYSTFEQT
-412 QSMNISGSLEDAGS
+412 MQVSGSLSGADSE
-426 KLNITVNVENI
+426 LTITVDVENV

-448 YVTLPYTKGG
+448 YVTLPYTVGG

-465 LVDFAKTNSLE
+465 LVDFAKTELLE
-476 ANGGKQTITFT
+476 AGGKETVTFT
-487 VDPYD
+487 VDAYD
-492 LASYDYNDANSNG
+492 LASYDYNDANNNG
-505 FTGYE
+505 FMGYE
-510 LDPGDY
+510 LDAGDY

-528 PANVYATAT
+528 ADNVYSTAT
-537 VTLSANI
+537 VTLSSNV
-544 QFAEDPVTGN
+544 QFATDPVTGN
-554 VVVNRYTGNEN
+554 AVENRYTGNEDP
-565 QLNDSD
+565 LDDSD
-571 YRLQDVYLDDT
+571 YRLQDVYSDDA
-582 QGEGVTRK
+582 QGESVIRK

-596 FAGTFPKADSDTE
+596 FEGSFPVADAGDE

-623 TTNNTDV
+623 THNNTDV
-630 EAAAAAWAD
+630 AADAAAWAD

-645 NPSDPSSVTDS
+645 DPSDPASVSDE
-656 QVIEHVL
+656 QVIAHVL
-663 NQAGDITLRDLLGE
+663 DQEGELTLRDLLDE
-677 NNKVDYK
+677 NGKVAYDD
-684 NEDWETLLRRLT
+684 EDWEALMRRLT
-696 VEEMTGLINDGA
+696 IGEMTTLINDGA

-737 FFTGNTTFSSEVL
+737 FFTGNTTFSSEIL

-808 DPVFSGKMAVQVI
+808 DPVFSGKMAVEVI
-821 NGAASKGVYT
+821 NGAATKGVYT

-844 RSGIGTY
+844 RSGVATY
-851 LTEQALRELY
+851 LTEQSLRELY
-861 LKPFEIAVKGDDV
+861 LKPFEIAVKGDEAP
-874 VCQAAIDDGITEY
+874 CKAAQEDGVTAY
-887 VGSKGIM
+887 AGSSGIM

-906 GDYRLMTQILRNEW
+906 GDYRLMTQILRDEW

-962 SSSIEDIYILRQ
+962 ESSIEDVYIVRQ

-1010 VAVVGLA
+1010 VVGLA
-1017 VWGFFSVRKSIRK
+1017 LVVWGIFAIRKSLQQ
-1030 MKQA
+1030 MK

>member
-8 FKRRGSVTWFSVTI
+8 FKRRGSVVWLSVTI
-22 AVIALLLV
+22 AVVALLLV
-30 ATILVTGPFRS
+30 ATILITGPFRS

-64 DYNSKQE
+64 DYESKQA
-71 SKEAGDKLNEQI
+71 SKEAGDALNVEI
-83 ASEGFIL
+83 AGEGFIL

-104 SDTDTASKRP
+104 SETDTAEARP
-114 RISVFGKNSANLVYG
+114 KISVFGKNSVNLVYG
-129 GSGSGGGSGEKAAT
+129 GSGSGGGSGETAT
-143 IYEALTDGGYEVN
+143 TLAEALEAGGYEVN
-156 PTLQKFYE
+156 PVLQEFYE
-164 GSASGEGRGANPTL
+164 GSASGAGRGDNPTL
-178 TTGAETAPTLPIGE
+178 STGADTAPTLPIGE
-192 TPISSYTNDVISSFR
+192 TPIGSYSSDVISSFR
-207 EYNDAAIV
+207 EYNDAALV

-224 FDLPRAQDLGNGGVE
+224 FDLPRAQDLENGGVE

-256 VTDRFDKVV
+256 VTDRFDKVI

-275 CDFIDKFNNQPDDPR
+275 LDFLDTFNNQPGDPR

-299 TGVSGINALGDFLNG
+299 TGVSGINAIGDFLNG

-328 DFTKDPTWQ
+328 DFSKDPTWQ

-345 NDGKKGTAFTENGEN
+345 NNGEKGTAFTENGED
-360 SAESYVAYEE
+360 SSEFYVAYEE
-370 GIYIGYRYYET
+370 GIYFGYRYYET
-381 RAYEE
+381 RAFEE
-386 MAVNPNW
+386 RVVNPNW
-393 YAQNV
+393 YEQNV

-403 YGLSYSTFT
+403 HGLSYSTFT
-412 QSMNISGSLEDAGS
+412 QSMRVEGSLADAES
-426 KLNITVNVENI
+426 ELTVTVDVKNI
-437 SDIAGKDVVQL
+437 SDVAGKDVVQL
-448 YVTLPYTKGG
+448 YVTLPYTVGG

-465 LVDFAKTNSLE
+465 LVDFAKTDLLE
-476 ANGGKQTITFT
+476 KDGTDTVTFT
-487 VDPYD
+487 VDAYD
-492 LASYDYNDANSNG
+492 LASYDYNDANNNS
-505 FTGYE
+505 FKGYE
-510 LDPGDY
+510 LDAGDY
-516 IFYVAKNSHIDD
+516 IFFVAKNSHIDD
-528 PANVYATAT
+528 SANVYASAT
-537 VTLSANI
+537 VTLAEGV

-554 VVVNRYTGNEN
+554 TVTNRYADNED
-565 QLNDSD
+565 QLDNSD
-571 YRLQDVYLDDT
+571 YRLQDVYGDDAD
-582 QGEGVTRK
+582 GNEFTRK
-590 GMSRAD
+590 GMTRTDFEGSFPQAD
-596 FAGTFPKADSDTE
+596 DADD
-609 RAYIAGE
+609 RAYIEGE
-616 KEAIADV
+616 MEAIADV
-623 TTNNTDV
+623 THNNTDV
-630 EAAAAAWAD
+630 EADAKAWAD
-639 SVRAEI
+639 GVRAEI
-645 NPSDPSSVTDS
+645 NPSDPASVTDAE
-656 QVIEHVL
+656 VVAHVL
-663 NQAGDITLRDLLGE
+663 NQEGELTLRDLLGE
-677 NNKVDYK
+677 DGKVAYND
-684 NEDWETLLRRLT
+684 EDWEPLMRRLSLG
-696 VEEMTGLINDGA
+696 EMTTLINDGA

-756 KDLAYEMGRIVGDN
+756 KDLAYQMGRIVGDN

-844 RSGIGTY
+844 RSGVATY

-861 LKPFEIAVKGDDV
+861 LKPFEIAVKGADEP
-874 VCQAAIDDGITEY
+874 CAAAVEDGITEY
-887 VGSKGIM
+887 VGSSGIM

-906 GDYRLMTQILRNEW
+906 GDYRLMTQILRDEW

-928 DYKTEA
+928 DYKTED

-962 SSSIEDIYILRQ
+962 ESSIEDVYIVRQ

-990 VDIVGYSLEWWITT
+990 VDIVGYSLEWWITAF
-1004 LIVVDV
+1004 IVVDV
-1010 VAVVGLA
+1010 VAAVALA
-1017 VWGFFSVRKSIRK
+1017 VWGFFAIRKSLK
-1030 MKQA
+1030 QMK

>member
-8 FKRRGSVTWFSVTI
+8 FKRRGSVVWFSVTL
-22 AVIALLLV
+22 AVVALLLV
-30 ATILVTGPFRS
+30 ATILATGPFRS

-71 SKEAGDKLNEQI
+71 SKEAGDALNVEI
-83 ASEGFIL
+83 AGEGFIL
-90 LMNDGNGLPIRTPE
+90 LMNDGDGLPIRTPE
-104 SDTDTASKRP
+104 SETDKADARP
-114 RISVFGKNSANLVYG
+114 KISVFGKNSANLVYG
-129 GSGSGGGSGEKAAT
+129 GSGSGGGSGETAT
-143 IYEALTDGGYEVN
+143 TLYEALEDGGYDVN
-156 PTLQKFYE
+156 PTLQQFYE
-164 GSASGEGRGANPTL
+164 GSASGSGRGDNPTL
-178 TTGAETAPTLPIGE
+178 STGADTAPTLPIGE
-192 TPISSYTNDVISSFR
+192 TPLSSYSSDVISSFS
-207 EYNDAAIV
+207 EYSDAALV

-224 FDLPRAQDLGNGGVE
+224 FDLPRAQDLANGGVE
-239 GRHYLQLD
+239 GRHYLRLD

-256 VTDRFDKVV
+256 VTDRFDKVI

-275 CDFIDKFNNQPDDPR
+275 CDFIDAFNNQPDDPR

-299 TGVSGINALGDFLNG
+299 TGVSGINAIGDFLNG

-328 DFTKDPTWQ
+328 DFSKDPTWQ

-345 NDGKKGTAFTENGEN
+345 NNGEKGTAFTENGED
-360 SAESYVAYEE
+360 SSEFYVAYEE

-386 MAVNPNW
+386 RVVNPNW
-393 YAQNV
+393 YEQNV

-403 YGLSYSTFT
+403 HGLSYSTFEQT
-412 QSMNISGSLEDAGS
+412 MQVSGSLRGADSE
-426 KLNITVNVENI
+426 LTITVDVENV
-437 SDIAGKDVVQL
+437 SDIAGKDVVQP
-448 YVTLPYTKGG
+448 YVTLPYTVGG

-465 LVDFAKTNSLE
+465 LVDFAKTELLE
-476 ANGGKQTITFT
+476 AGGKETVTFT
-487 VDPYD
+487 VDAYD
-492 LASYDYNDANSNG
+492 LASYDYNDANNNG
-505 FTGYE
+505 FMGYE
-510 LDPGDY
+510 LDAGDY

-528 PANVYATAT
+528 ADNVYSTAT
-537 VTLSANI
+537 VTLSSNV
-544 QFAEDPVTGN
+544 QFATDPATGN
-554 VVVNRYTGNEN
+554 AVENRYTGNEDP
-565 QLNDSD
+565 LDDSD
-571 YRLQDVYLDDT
+571 YRLQDVYSDDA
-582 QGEGVTRK
+582 QGESVIRK

-596 FAGTFPKADSDTE
+596 FEGSFPAADAGDE

-623 TTNNTDV
+623 THNNTDV
-630 EAAAAAWAD
+630 AADAAAWAD

-645 NPSDPSSVTDS
+645 DPSDPASVSDE
-656 QVIEHVL
+656 QVIAHVL
-663 NQAGDITLRDLLGE
+663 GQEGELTLRDLLDE
-677 NNKVDYK
+677 NGKVTYDD
-684 NEDWETLLRRLT
+684 EDWEALMRRLT
-696 VEEMTGLINDGA
+696 IGEMTTLINDGA

-737 FFTGNTTFSSEVL
+737 FFTGNTTFSSEML

-808 DPVFSGKMAVQVI
+808 DPVFSGKMAVEVI
-821 NGAASKGVYT
+821 NGAATKGVYT

-844 RSGIGTY
+844 RSGVATY
-851 LTEQALRELY
+851 LTEQSLRELY
-861 LKPFEIAVKGDDV
+861 LKPFEIAVKGDEAP
-874 VCQAAIDDGITEY
+874 CKAAQEDGVTAY
-887 VGSKGIM
+887 VGSSGIM

-906 GDYRLMTQILRNEW
+906 GDYRLMTQILRDEW

-962 SSSIEDIYILRQ
+962 ESSIEDVYIVRQ

-1010 VAVVGLA
+1010 VVGLA
-1017 VWGFFSVRKSIRK
+1017 LVVWGIFAIRKSLQQ
-1030 MKQA
+1030 MK